1 MTSGKAIAR
10 AVRAHFLIDTALT
23 SIILSH
29 IYGIPLPD
37 EIENET
43 GTNDINPANY
53 INTDNTDINA
63 EDLLDELHE
72 ADAMLDELLK
82 GDISVEKACDN
93 VLIDQIKSRID
104 NFRES
109 HKSFRT
115 SQLWF
120 QYMDMIYILRR
131 FIKAERTGNWELHL
145 QTVKDML
152 PYLAASGHN
161 MYVKSSR
168 VYLQQMDN
176 LKTTHPEVLAFLQS
190 GHHVIRR
197 SDKFWAGLSSDLVIE
212 QVLMR
217 SLKAT
222 GGMTRGRGMSE
233 GQRAQWILS
242 MPDCAEM
249 NNALQEF
256 TGVNYGTSDQ
266 HKEGGESRR
275 SRDCRDLKTFLSFLI
290 SRSPFVEETSLRNI
304 ETGVS
309 ADTFVNV
316 DNSKELGIKILK
328 SMDGKK

>member
-1 MTSGKAIAR
+1 MNIIKDEPLNSPLKSVILRLGGFHLEMSFVGGIGHLMEGSGITELLETVYAPNAVTHMTSGKAIAR

-109 HKSFRT
+109 HKSFRI

-120 QYMDMIYILRR
+120 QYMDMIDILRR
-131 FIKAERTGNWELHL
+131 FIKAERTGNCELHL
-145 QTVKDML
+145 
-152 PYLAASGHN
+152 
-161 MYVKSSR
+161 
-168 VYLQQMDN
+168 
-176 LKTTHPEVLAFLQS
+176 
-190 GHHVIRR
+190 
-197 SDKFWAGLSSDLVIE
+197 
-212 QVLMR
+212 
-217 SLKAT
+217 
-222 GGMTRGRGMSE
+222 
-233 GQRAQWILS
+233 
-242 MPDCAEM
+242 
-249 NNALQEF
+249 
-256 TGVNYGTSDQ
+256 
-266 HKEGGESRR
+266 
-275 SRDCRDLKTFLSFLI
+275 
-290 SRSPFVEETSLRNI
+290 
-304 ETGVS
+304 
-309 ADTFVNV
+309 
-316 DNSKELGIKILK
+316 
-328 SMDGKK
+328 

>member
-1 MTSGKAIAR
+1 MEGNEHNKDEPLNSPLKSVILRLGGFNLEMSFVGGIGHLMEGSGITELLETVYAPNAVTHMTSGKAIAR
-10 AVRAHFLIDTALT
+10 AVRAYFLIDTALT

-29 IYGIPLPD
+29 MYGIPLQD
-37 EIENET
+37 KIENET

-53 INTDNTDINA
+53 INIDNTDNNA

-82 GDISVEKACDN
+82 GDISVEKVCDN

-120 QYMDMIYILRR
+120 QYMDMIDILRR

-152 PYLAASGHN
+152 PYFAALGHN
-161 MYVKSSR
+161 LYVKSSR

-176 LKTTHPEVLAFLQS
+176 LKTHPEVLAFLQS

-197 SDKFWAGLSSDLVIE
+197 SD
-212 QVLMR
+212 
-217 SLKAT
+217 
-222 GGMTRGRGMSE
+222 
-233 GQRAQWILS
+233 
-242 MPDCAEM
+242 
-249 NNALQEF
+249 
-256 TGVNYGTSDQ
+256 
-266 HKEGGESRR
+266 
-275 SRDCRDLKTFLSFLI
+275 
-290 SRSPFVEETSLRNI
+290 
-304 ETGVS
+304 
-309 ADTFVNV
+309 
-316 DNSKELGIKILK
+316 
-328 SMDGKK
+328 

>member
-1 MTSGKAIAR
+1 MSFVGGIGHLMEGSGITELLETVYAPNAVTHMTSGKAIAR

-53 INTDNTDINA
+53 INTDSTDINA
-63 EDLLDELHE
+63 DDLSDELHE

-82 GDISVEKACDN
+82 GDISVEKACDD

-104 NFRES
+104 NFRKS
-109 HKSFRT
+109 HKSYRT

-120 QYMDMIYILRR
+120 QYMDMIDILRR
-131 FIKAERTGNWELHL
+131 FIKAEKT
-145 QTVKDML
+145 
-152 PYLAASGHN
+152 SGHN
-161 MYVKSSR
+161 LYVKSSR
-168 VYLQQMDN
+168 VYLQQMEN

-197 SDKFWAGLSSDLVIE
+197 SDTFWAGLSSDLVIE

-217 SLKAT
+217 SLKTT

-275 SRDCRDLKTFLSFLI
+275 SRDCQDLKTFYRFLLAE
-290 SRSPFVEETSLRNI
+290 VL
-304 ETGVS
+304 
-309 ADTFVNV
+309 
-316 DNSKELGIKILK
+316 L
-328 SMDGKK
+328 